1 MLVMSKSCHV
11 RDDAT
16 LTLRAILAFVK
27 WYEYRVDGSIMSLKS
42 IAKVLVLILCSDF
55 VFLVVTSERLRRPSP
70 NRTTT
75 CKLRL

>member
-27 WYEYRVDGSIMSLKS
+27 WYEYWFDGSIMSLRS
-42 IAKVLVLILCSDF
+42 IAKGPCSDF